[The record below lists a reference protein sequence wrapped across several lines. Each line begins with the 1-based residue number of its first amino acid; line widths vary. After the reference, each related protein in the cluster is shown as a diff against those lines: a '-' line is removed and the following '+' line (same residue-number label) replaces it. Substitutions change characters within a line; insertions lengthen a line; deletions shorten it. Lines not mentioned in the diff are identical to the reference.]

1 MRYFMGNIEKSF
13 RKNSTIINLGLER
26 VKKAY
31 EFLRKPSYNTPCIL
45 IGGTNGKSTTAGF
58 LWNFFAT
65 SVKKVGLIT
74 SPHLVEF
81 SESIQ
86 CSHIA
91 INDNAIID
99 CRNNIEKDLP
109 IEIYDSLT
117 FFEVNI
123 LVALKIFEKNQCDIN
138 VIEVGLGGRSDAT
151 NIANPEASI
160 IVGIAKDHQN
170 FLGDTLT
177 SIATEKVGIARKGKP
192 LFFGSGG
199 EIPQDKEAFNCLT
212 NRLFEINAP
221 FWRFNNEF
229 GIEKDKIY
237 INIPSIPQF
246 IGNMP
251 DMLKKSPDFMKNNFC
266 LAASVYHWFQNS
278 PKGAF
283 LGLLGLDHLLSK
295 FPSKDAPWSPS
306 MIGRF
311 FKTKVTKPDRNEQ
324 TLIIDVCHNI
334 NGILEFKK
342 SLLNFTGTDENDNKP
357 GIVSILNDKDINPML
372 DILKEILNPI
382 VLFKIE
388 HERSLSFDHLE
399 KRHRDLQLYES
410 FALAW
415 ESIQPMWICNNEPW
429 VICGSVMAIGHV
441 LKYFSVYPKRIDAYE
456 TLIGK
461 FSCD

>member
-1 MRYFMGNIEKSF
+1 MGDIEKSF
-13 RKNSTIINLGLER
+13 RKNSNIIKLGLER

-31 EFLRKPSYNTPCIL
+31 EFLGKPSNNTPGIL

-65 SVKKVGLIT
+65 SIKKVGLIT

-86 CSHIA
+86 CSHITV
-91 INDNAIID
+91 NDNAIID
-99 CRNNIEKDLP
+99 YRNKIEKELP
-109 IEIYDSLT
+109 CEIYDSLS

-123 LVALKIFEKNQCDIN
+123 LIALKMFQNNQCDIN

-151 NIANPEASI
+151 NITNPEASI
-160 IVGIAKDHQN
+160 IVGIAKDHQK
-170 FLGDTLT
+170 FLGETLT
-177 SIATEKVGIARKGKP
+177 SIANEKVGIAREGKP

-199 EIPQDKEAFNCLT
+199 EIPRDDEAFNFLT
-212 NRLFEINAP
+212 NRLVEINAP

-237 INIPSIPQF
+237 INIPSVPTF
-246 IGNMP
+246 IGKLP
-251 DMLKKSPDFMKNNFC
+251 DILKKSPDFIKNNFC
-266 LAASVYHWFQNS
+266 LAAAVYHWFENS
-278 PKGAF
+278 PNGAL
-283 LGLLGLDHLLSK
+283 LGLLGLDNLLSQ
-295 FPSKDAPWSPS
+295 FPSKDAPWPPS
-306 MIGRF
+306 MVGRF
-311 FKTKVTKPDRNEQ
+311 YKTKVIKPDRNEQ
-324 TLIIDVCHNI
+324 SLIIDVCHNI
-334 NGILEFKK
+334 DGVLEFKK
-342 SLLNFTGTDENDNKP
+342 SLLNFTGTCGNNKKP
-357 GIVSILNDKDINPML
+357 GIVSILNDKDVNPML
-372 DILKEILNPI
+372 DILREILNPI

-410 FALAW
+410 FAVAW
-415 ESIQPMWICNNEPW
+415 ESIQSMWICNDEPW

-441 LKYFSVYPKRIDAYE
+441 LKYFSVYPKKVDAYE